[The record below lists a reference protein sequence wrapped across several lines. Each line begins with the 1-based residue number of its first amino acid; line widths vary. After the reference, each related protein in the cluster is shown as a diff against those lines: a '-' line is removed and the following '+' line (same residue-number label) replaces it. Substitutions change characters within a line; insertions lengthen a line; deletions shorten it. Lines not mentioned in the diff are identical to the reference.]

1 MMIRF
6 SHVTIS
12 MSTSFDCR
20 NSTTTNQANLYIYT
34 KNTLI
39 RTRLKNRTRKCDITK
54 CFIISKYI
62 KISHVKASNHTPTV
76 ATALSLLC
84 IYLLPWAGYVKKG
97 LACMVWINGFV
108 THAGTKHTG
117 LIGSWIFVKSQ
128 DAALFCTEQKL
139 TITRALRG
147 KDFFYQNTSVLKI

>member
-39 RTRLKNRTRKCDITK
+39 RTRLKDRTRKCDITK

-62 KISHVKASNHTPTV
+62 KISHVKASNHTPTI

-97 LACMVWINGFV
+97 PACMVWINGFV
-108 THAGTKHTG
+108 THGWG
-117 LIGSWIFVKSQ
+117 PNIPVWLDPGYSWKARTPHCFVLNKNWQ
-128 DAALFCTEQKL
+128 
-139 TITRALRG
+139 
-147 KDFFYQNTSVLKI
+147 